1 VSKQFIGAALI
12 HFTNIAISSVAGRP
26 GRSPTSNQCV
36 WYFLNVAA
44 DTTVGVVML
53 WAFLQLLLSALE
65 KCSIDYITTGEYG
78 PPPLIRRL
86 KPWIRQLVVFLFAE
100 VLTKLCLYVV
110 MINVPWLFVLGNL
123 CIGWTKD
130 DKRHQVVFVMLM

>member
-1 VSKQFIGAALI
+1 
-12 HFTNIAISSVAGRP
+12 
-26 GRSPTSNQCV
+26 
-36 WYFLNVAA
+36 
-44 DTTVGVVML
+44 ML

-86 KPWIRQLVVFLFAE
+86 KPWIRQLIVFLFAE

-110 MINVPWLFVLGNL
+110 MINAPWLFVLGNL

-130 DKRHQVVFVMLM
+130 DKRYQVVFVMLM